1 MARTQGVKESLWLQA
16 ILKDLGARK
25 HMEEMR
31 NINVDNQGALALAH
45 NPQFHART
53 KHIDIQYH
61 FIREHMDNKSITLI
75 YCPTGDMTADIFT
88 KALPEPAFVKHN
100 LGLGL
105 IDYAAFALQGTA
117 SPSTPEFP
125 DSDHGQSTP
134 KYSPG
139 EGWYCESPEHTC
151 PPSVE

>member
-1 MARTQGVKESLWLQA
+1 MALTQGVKESLWLQA

-45 NPQFHART
+45 NPQFQART
-53 KHIDIQYH
+53 KHIDIYYH
-61 FIREHMDNKSITLI
+61 FIREHVENKSITLI

-88 KALPEPAFVKHN
+88 KALRETAFVEDN
-100 LGLGL
+100 LALGL
-105 IDYAAFALQGTA
+105 IDYAAFALQRTA
-117 SPSTPEFP
+117 SPITPEFP
-125 DSDHGQSTP
+125 DSDHRHSTP

-139 EGWYCESPEHTC
+139 DCESPEHTF
-151 PPSVE
+151 PLSPE

>member
-1 MARTQGVKESLWLQA
+1 MALTQGVKESLWLQA
-16 ILKDLGARK
+16 ILKDLGTRK

-31 NINVDNQGALALAH
+31 NINVDNEGALALAH
-45 NPQFHART
+45 NPQFHTPT

-61 FIREHMDNKSITLI
+61 FISEHVDDKSITLI

-88 KALPEPAFVKHN
+88 KALPEPAFVKNN

-105 IDYAAFALQGTA
+105 IDFAAFALQGTA

-125 DSDHGQSTP
+125 DSDHRHSTP

-139 EGWYCESPEHTC
+139 EGWYCEALEHTF
-151 PPSVE
+151 PLSLE